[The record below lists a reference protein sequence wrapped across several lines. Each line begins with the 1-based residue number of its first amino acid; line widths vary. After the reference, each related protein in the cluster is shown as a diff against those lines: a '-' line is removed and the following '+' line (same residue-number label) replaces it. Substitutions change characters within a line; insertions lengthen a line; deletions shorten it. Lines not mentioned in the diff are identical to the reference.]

1 MANDWV
7 AGWDFV
13 RGGANGDG
21 AIANCGLSIRRTS
34 SAVREV
40 VTLGRRFHRRL
51 TYVEPLELPIAR
63 SWAVPR
69 GGLGAAFFSG

>member
-21 AIANCGLSIRRTS
+21 AIANGDQRVLSDCFRRPM
-34 SAVREV
+34 R
-40 VTLGRRFHRRL
+40 
-51 TYVEPLELPIAR
+51 
-63 SWAVPR
+63 
-69 GGLGAAFFSG
+69 